1 MNHNHKS
8 NATTVQMAR
17 DITDNCIQHGLNS
30 VTMKQYLANTKTFQ
44 Q

>member
-1 MNHNHKS
+1 MNQNHKS
-8 NATTVQMAR
+8 NATAVQMAR
-17 DITDNCIQHGLNS
+17 DITDNCSLLRLNS